1 MKIVVTGFQPFGG
14 ETMNPA
20 LEAVKRLPDQLTVD
34 SDGKKLQ
41 ADLIKVEVPVV
52 FYEGP
57 ALVLDTVRRQRPDI
71 VLCVGQAGCRK
82 GITPEFVG
90 INYMDARIADNKGN
104 TPQDQPIREDGDKA
118 YFATLPV
125 KQMAAALKEDGIE
138 GSVSYSA
145 GTFVCNDLLY
155 ELLYTLDKEQI
166 PAIGG
171 FVHVPFAD
179 QQTEGKEGVPSMPID
194 TMVRGLMDMLKVCMI
209 RRADRTESVKE

>member
-20 LEAVKRLPDQLTVD
+20 LEAVKRLPDHLTVEK
-34 SDGKKLQ
+34 DGKSLK

-52 FYEGP
+52 FHQGP
-57 ALVLDTVRRQRPDI
+57 DLVLDAVRSRKPDI
-71 VLCVGQAGCRK
+71 VLCVGQAGGRR

-90 INYMDARIADNKGN
+90 INYMDARIADNGGN
-104 TPQDQPIREDGDKA
+104 APQDQPIKEDGDAA

-125 KQMAAALKEDGIE
+125 KKMAAALKEDGID

-155 ELLYTLDKEQI
+155 ELLYTLNKEEI
-166 PAIGG
+166 PAVGG

-179 QQTEGKEGVPSMPID
+179 QQVADKPGCPSMSID
-194 TMVRGLMDMLKVCMI
+194 TMVRGLTDMLKVCMEE
-209 RRADRTESVKE
+209 RAEQQGFEDK